1 MGGSELKHL
10 GWEEPDLNS
19 LMNAGVLKGVEY
31 LNREWS
37 RRVVEP
43 LYILVF
49 VIVLE
54 HISLYA
60 LCLNWLIMNA

>member
-1 MGGSELKHL
+1 
-10 GWEEPDLNS
+10 
-19 LMNAGVLKGVEY
+19 MNAGVLKGVEY

-37 RRVVEP
+37 RHVVEP

-54 HISLYA
+54 
-60 LCLNWLIMNA
+60 LIYIFTLLVA